1 MATNLSPMDEASS
14 DSLAASLEE
23 IHEQVGAAFDAMR
36 EVAEEVRRVE
46 TRIIDGLA
54 ALAQALDEQLDQES
68 VTTTLAAINRRLEG
82 VGRVGPVLTDLAAW
96 MAGIVN
102 RQDKLEAEMVRLGD
116 EVQAYRR
123 RTQLKVRAPLLSDEQ
138 ADSIVDKVLAG
149 LAALVPPPPA
159 EPERKRRR

>member
-14 DSLAASLEE
+14 DSLAASLEVISE
-23 IHEQVGAAFDAMR
+23 HIGAAFDAVND
-36 EVAEEVRRVE
+36 VAEEVRRVE

-54 ALAQALDEQLDQES
+54 ALARALDEQLDQES

-149 LAALVPPPPA
+149 LALLAPPPSV